1 MAKEESEFQKLLSE
15 APAASDADTVTV
27 MGALS
32 RTADSTRFVLTLP
45 DGRSVT
51 LEVAA
56 VKSAKKIAGAVGQSL
71 VELELDAKRVPE
83 KISENLNKP
92 VTGHAH
98 NTLWYQDTAQTI
110 AYFDTHQTVEYFDH
124 PNTGFK
130 DIVGDVPPPT
140 IRETIG
146 AGGVE
151 QPGLL
156 PFAAA
161 MPRQVDPATRAALEF
176 WANPFTG
183 TRTYFYNAYNW
194 TADHHP
200 VVKAHSDPQ

>member
-1 MAKEESEFQKLLSE
+1 MAKEESEFQKLLNE
-15 APAASDADTVTV
+15 APAAPSTDTVTV

-32 RTADSTRFVLTLP
+32 RAADPSRFVLTLP
-45 DGRSVT
+45 DGRSET

-56 VKSAKKIAGAVGQSL
+56 LKSAKKIAGAVGQSL

-92 VTGHAH
+92 LADHAPK
-98 NTLWYQDTAQTI
+98 TLWYQDTSQTI
-110 AYFDTHQTVEYFDH
+110 AYFDTHQTIAYFDH
-124 PNTGFK
+124 PNTGLK
-130 DIVGDVPPPT
+130 DIVGDAPPPT
-140 IRETIG
+140 FIETIG

-151 QPGLL
+151 QPGLA

-183 TRTYFYNAYNW
+183 A
-194 TADHHP
+194 
-200 VVKAHSDPQ
+200 